1 MCARDPVIKEVGAKN
16 GMSYIAED
24 EDQNFID
31 YF

>member
-1 MCARDPVIKEVGAKN
+1 MSTRDLVIKEVGAKN

-24 EDQNFID
+24 EDENFID